1 MINFA
6 NCIHTNLGL
15 SKYFDYNDTL
25 AILRNISETSVQY
38 KSDEITNFLFGDYK
52 RMEMY
57 GKIKQFYPEELIYLK
72 QNIDN
77 LSSITKD
84 DLLNIGENVI
94 SKSVNIGT
102 NLRLFILVPD
112 ATFNNVTGF
121 DIYKFYKNDRQII
134 SIFIED
140 KELTT
145 AEFFMLIS
153 NYVSAK
159 YDYGLYQTGLQLDT
173 ISLDTININI
183 KLFAIRYLIFI
194 INDIIKI
201 CKMNNKDIE
210 WLKNYI
216 CSVSKISKDIC
227 EKIIKYVNKYGNEQ
241 SIEDEYELLEL
252 L

>member
-1 MINFA
+1 M
-6 NCIHTNLGL
+6 
-15 SKYFDYNDTL
+15 
-25 AILRNISETSVQY
+25 RN
-38 KSDEITNFLFGDYK
+38 SDRIPVFCEKLCELWKKVPDWRFGQLMVNLFGTVERDP
-52 RMEMY
+52 
-57 GKIKQFYPEELIYLK
+57 F
-72 QNIDN
+72 
-77 LSSITKD
+77 
-84 DLLNIGENVI
+84 
-94 SKSVNIGT
+94 
-102 NLRLFILVPD
+102 
-112 ATFNNVTGF
+112 
-121 DIYKFYKNDRQII
+121 
-134 SIFIED
+134 FIED

-153 NYVSAK
+153 NYVSTK

-173 ISLDTININI
+173 ISLNTININI

-227 EKIIKYVNKYGNEQ
+227 EKIIKYVNKYANEQ
-241 SIEDEYELLEL
+241 SIEDEYELLKL